1 MDTVRCRGC
10 TCTRSCTV
18 ALRPPPN
25 KYGCTKYFR
34 TSVLPCVSKL
44 STKVLPCLALW
55 KYVYGNRYFRTK
67 VLSYESNF
75 VLSKVLRCTS
85 VLRLYFRTFVQGTYV
100 YKLYVYMYLHTPRR
114 KNIDI
119 MCIPVD
125 SWTKVYPRSPNNSPR
140 RTASQPSVSGI
151 RLTHTRC

>member
-1 MDTVRCRGC
+1 M
-10 TCTRSCTV
+10 
-18 ALRPPPN
+18 
-25 KYGCTKYFR
+25 
-34 TSVLPCVSKL
+34 
-44 STKVLPCLALW
+44 
-55 KYVYGNRYFRTK
+55 YGNRYFRTK
-67 VLSYESNF
+67 VRKYFRTFEST
-75 VLSKVLRCTS
+75 TS
-85 VLRLYFRTFVQGTYV
+85 VLRLYESTFESTFVQGTYV

>member
-25 KYGCTKYFR
+25 KYGCTKVRKYESTKYNYFR
-34 TSVLPCVSKL
+34 TSVLPCVCKL
-44 STKVLPCLALW
+44 SILPCLALW
-55 KYVYGNRYFRTK
+55 KYGNRYFRTK
-67 VLSYESNF
+67 VLLPYF
-75 VLSKVLRCTS
+75 VCTKVLSYKVPSYVRVHVH
-85 VLRLYFRTFVQGTYV
+85 VL
-100 YKLYVYMYLHTPRR
+100 YLHTPRR

-119 MCIPVD
+119 FNMCIPVD
-125 SWTKVYPRSPNNSPR
+125 SWTKFWPRSPNNSPR